1 MAQGQG
7 KYISL
12 KPETVKA
19 IKTEC
24 NNSVTDA
31 KSTLKNLRGELEKIC
46 NETEYEPLINVLN
59 ELITKQINE
68 EIPKI
73 VDKILENWKT
83 EAYEKHAKNMGIQS
97 ALTTA
102 KNLDKDLYDLV
113 KKLWQDKPLG
123 EAIKAKTDAPEID
136 VARYDYLKQ
145 QIDKAAKALKENKD
159 KHSKA
164 LKSDT
169 ATATTK
175 SVAIPIIEA
184 IFTPIENIL
193 VQFATKVDKYK
204 QEADARNVSQL
215 NLNTKTEADANTTG
229 ASAGD
234 LTAMLELF
242 TQGGK

>member
-12 KPETVKA
+12 KPDTVKA

-24 NNSVTDA
+24 SNGCDEVKNA
-31 KSTLKNLRGELEKIC
+31 LKSLRGELEKIC

-73 VDKILENWKT
+73 VDKILESWKT

-102 KNLDKDLYDLV
+102 KTLDKDLYTLV
-113 KKLWQDKPLG
+113 KNLWQGKPLG
-123 EAIKAKTDAPEID
+123 EAIKAKTDTPEID
-136 VARYDYLKQ
+136 VTKYDYLKQ
-145 QIDKAAKALKENKD
+145 QIDKAAKDLKANKD

-175 SVAIPIIEA
+175 GVAIPIIEA

-193 VQFATKVDKYK
+193 IQFAAKIDKYK
-204 QEADARNVSQL
+204 QEADTRNVSQL

-242 TQGGK
+242 KQGDK